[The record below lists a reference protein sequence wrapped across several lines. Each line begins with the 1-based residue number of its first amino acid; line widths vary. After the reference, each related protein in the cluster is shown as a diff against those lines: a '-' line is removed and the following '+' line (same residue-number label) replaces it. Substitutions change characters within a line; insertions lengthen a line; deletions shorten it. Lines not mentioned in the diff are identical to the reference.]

1 MFFVLAGGLFWGFS
15 LLNIFGLF
23 GHFKNWKERWG
34 MIAFIAA
41 MAVIA
46 VVTHPDGIRQGI
58 TDLLRF
64 PYLVLAASQIV
75 STDF

>member
-34 MIAFIAA
+34 MIVGWGAKFGPEGSNI
-41 MAVIA
+41 IGS
-46 VVTHPDGIRQGI
+46 PSGN
-58 TDLLRF
+58 
-64 PYLVLAASQIV
+64 PE
-75 STDF
+75 

>member
-15 LLNIFGLF
+15 LLNIFGRS
-23 GHFKNWKERWG
+23 KNWKERWG